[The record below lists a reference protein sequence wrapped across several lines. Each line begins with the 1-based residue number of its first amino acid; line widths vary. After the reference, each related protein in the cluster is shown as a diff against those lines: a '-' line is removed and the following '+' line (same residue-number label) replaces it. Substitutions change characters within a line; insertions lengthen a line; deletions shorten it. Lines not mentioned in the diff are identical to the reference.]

1 MRRALLCVLSFGL
14 LLIPGVASAQSTST
28 DSQTLQ
34 ELLKEVRQLRQD
46 LRTIATTSQR
56 AQILLSRE
64 QVEQASVA
72 SAQKELDSANSRVSE
87 FQRRERDFQEQI
99 QAFTDEDNEDRTPDA
114 SSRQRL
120 EAMIARFKSSLEQE
134 SVQEQSAMS
143 SQMQAKDRLQI
154 EQGKLD
160 ALQSELDRLDKDLQD
175 LGTQPVN

>member
-1 MRRALLCVLSFGL
+1 MRRALLCVMSFGL
-14 LLIPGVASAQSTST
+14 LVIPGVASAQSTST

-34 ELLKEVRQLRQD
+34 ELLKEVRELRQD

-64 QVEQASVA
+64 QVEQTSVA

-120 EAMIARFKSSLEQE
+120 EAMIARFKSNLEQE
-134 SVQEQSAMS
+134 SVQEQSAMTT
-143 SQMQAKDRLQI
+143 QMQAKDRLQV

-160 ALQSELDRLDKDLQD
+160 ALQAELDRLDKDLQD